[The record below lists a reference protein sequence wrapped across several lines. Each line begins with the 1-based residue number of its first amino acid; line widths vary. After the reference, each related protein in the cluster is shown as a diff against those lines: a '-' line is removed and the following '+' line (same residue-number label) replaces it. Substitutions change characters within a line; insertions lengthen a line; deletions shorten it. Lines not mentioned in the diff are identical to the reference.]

1 MTLYKV
7 RIMKKVAIVTADS
20 LDSRSFIWDE
30 VTNHF
35 KAKINSLSINK
46 VTQETDGLCV
56 IGEGDTVVESLNSPF
71 RRRFIDNVVDLPHF
85 KMYLGSGEDSNLRI
99 VFKNFVGVIDYFQVA
114 ANNSDG
120 FISYMPNVEAN
131 SSHTVDL
138 GTNVRISYAY
148 NSRIMVMEVFKAYDS
163 EQGNEGFVDVLI
175 NANVNDFN
183 NLPIID
189 GPDLSDPPMI
199 LE

>member
-35 KAKINSLSINK
+35 KAKISSLSIDK

-56 IGEGDTVVESLNSPF
+56 IGGGDTVVESINNPF
-71 RRRFIDNVVDLPHF
+71 RRRFINSAVDLPHF
-85 KMYLGSGEDSNLRI
+85 TMYLGGGEDPNLYI
-99 VFKNFVGVIDYFQVA
+99 DFKDFVGVIDYFQVA

-120 FISYMPNVEAN
+120 FRSYMQNVEAN
-131 SSHTVDL
+131 SNHTVDL
-138 GTNVRISYAY
+138 GMNVRISYVY
-148 NSRIMVMEVFKAYDS
+148 DSRIMVMEVFKAYDYGQDS
-163 EQGNEGFVDVLI
+163 EGFVDVLI

-183 NLPIID
+183 NLPLID
-189 GPDLSDPPMI
+189 GIVPNKPPII
-199 LE
+199 LA